1 MSIGAAAAQFLR
13 TLEVE
18 RQCSPHTIR
27 SYRGD
32 IMRFV
37 AYVQA
42 ECAVEAVTT
51 WHVRAYLGM
60 RQDEGISKRSLAR
73 NVCALRT
80 WFDFLHA
87 TAVVKK
93 NPLATLRTPRFD
105 RTLPTVLSIDQAHD
119 LMQQQ
124 PSAFPLRDQAL
135 CDVLY
140 GGGLRIGE
148 LAALT
153 VDAVCLRF
161 GIARVWGKGNKQRDV
176 PIGAY
181 AVHSVRTYIETERDR
196 LQQHR
201 THTTA
206 LWLNRFGNRLSD
218 RSIRTIVCARAE
230 RTGMPPQTTPH
241 TLRHSYATHMIEGGA
256 DLRSVQKLLGHASI
270 ATTQLYTHMTHDRI
284 QSVYNQF
291 HPRA

>member
-1 MSIGAAAAQFLR
+1 MSISAAAAEFLR
-13 TLEVE
+13 VLEVE

-37 AYVQA
+37 AYVQP
-42 ECAVEAVTT
+42 ECAVEAVTA
-51 WHVRAYLGM
+51 WHVRAYLGV
-60 RQDEGISKRSLAR
+60 RQNAGTSKRSLAR

-87 TAVVKK
+87 TAVIAQ

-105 RTLPTVLSIDQAHD
+105 RTLPIVLSIDQAHD
-119 LMQQQ
+119 LMQRQ
-124 PSAFPLRDQAL
+124 PSAFPWRDQAL

-153 VDAVCLRF
+153 IDAVCLRT
-161 GIARVWGKGNKQRDV
+161 GIARVWGKGNQQRDV

-181 AVHSVRTYIETERDR
+181 AVHSVRTYIETERVCF
-196 LQQHR
+196 HS
-201 THTTA
+201 HTTA
-206 LWLNRFGNRLSD
+206 LWLNRFGKPLSD
-218 RSIRTIVCARAE
+218 RSIRTIVCTRAK
-230 RTGMPPQTTPH
+230 RTGMPAQTTPH